1 MSRRVTVVS
10 EHNDPLDPING
21 HVRYEYA
28 GVLVAPDY
36 AFYIDKDF
44 PTVVLERVRLASNG
58 EYHSTG
64 GPGAVGFD
72 LPVDDVTFFDR
83 ITELSA
89 IELLAA
95 LVRHSK
101 EGA

>member
-1 MSRRVTVVS
+1 MSSRITVVS
-10 EHNDPLDPING
+10 EHNDPLDG
-21 HVRYEYA
+21 HVRFEYT
-28 GVLVAPDY
+28 GVLVDPNY
-36 AFYIDKDF
+36 AFYIDKEY

-83 ITELSA
+83 IPEMSA

-95 LVRHSK
+95 LVRRSK